1 MIPSVSP
8 VSGGAVDL
16 SQILAL
22 AVAQI
27 VEQST
32 QLALLNLQAT
42 LGGSPEGVGELL
54 DILA

>member
-1 MIPSVSP
+1 MIQAVSP
-8 VSGGAVDL
+8 VSQSAVDL
-16 SQILAL
+16 TQILAL

-32 QLALLNLQAT
+32 QLALLNLQMAV
-42 LGGSPEGVGELL
+42 GGNPEGVGELL

>member
-1 MIPSVSP
+1 MIPAVQPVS
-8 VSGGAVDL
+8 SGGADL

-32 QLALLNLQAT
+32 QLALLNLQVAV
-42 LGGSPEGVGELL
+42 GANPEGVGELL
-54 DILA
+54 DIIA

>member
-1 MIPSVSP
+1 MIQSVQP
-8 VSGGAVDL
+8 VSNAAVDL

-32 QLALLNLQAT
+32 QLALLNLELAV
-42 LGGSPEGVGELL
+42 GNPEGVGELL
-54 DILA
+54 DILV